1 MNRGGGALKTRL
13 TQISKAGAAT
23 TQLARATGS
32 VFAKSLVQNVT
43 EKFQRSD
50 VKKSTVIGPI
60 KSAKSVVNFQQVNF
74 NIPAPYVNLHKIFLI
89 FF

>member
-43 EKFQRSD
+43 EKFQKSD
-50 VKKSTVIGPI
+50 IKKSMVVGPI
-60 KSAKSVVNFQQVNF
+60 KSGNSGVKFQQVNF
-74 NIPAPYVNLHKIFLI
+74 NMPAP
-89 FF
+89 